1 MPIGTERRT
10 MAKSRKNHQRSWQ
23 SRPLKILPL
32 NTSASIPEEELK
44 KIYESIIFWG
54 GGAFVQDYLGKVSL
68 EQVRNGLEFHKDGKD
83 SVWKYS
89 LDGVELTVKRWN
101 GAYFANPVS
110 C

>member
-1 MPIGTERRT
+1 

-89 LDGVELTVKRWN
+89 LARPSLASLLLEISTHYTL
-101 GAYFANPVS
+101 YS
-110 C
+110 CRNRI